1 MSDAKPLTDDEF
13 NWDSVERCIQRHAP
27 ALVQWF
33 YEQRAALASKEAECE
48 RLKAHLNNSA
58 MAHQDAE
65 RELEI
70 EASRADAAEAECE
83 RLREDLLEIRRLA
96 SSENVESAESALTS
110 IHRFAGASLALKSRP
125 SGSAK

>member
-1 MSDAKPLTDDEF
+1 MSDVKPLTDDEF

-33 YEQRAALASKEAECE
+33 YEQRAALASK
-48 RLKAHLNNSA
+48 
-58 MAHQDAE
+58 
-65 RELEI
+65 
-70 EASRADAAEAECE
+70 EAECE